1 MEIDNNIYAQYRDTP
16 FKIEDIKTSKQK
28 VILLNEKIKNPNLE
42 VYANNVSEKTQEN
55 DSTKNTSHSYNII
68 LRVSNDKTKNNK
80 EKELSISNDK
90 ICDSTNMETAEAL
103 SKNDTSIN
111 FKKPKKFKD
120 NIQQK
125 QEEIGNK
132 SNDKMIVESD
142 DTNKLNELVN
152 KDKDEYKENNNNEED
167 NKKGIKYYNP
177 FNIKN
182 IKENGDINQDNC
194 ELKCDENKKDKNK
207 GKMPNII
214 LTTFPLPKKNNEE
227 KCGKFSRFLNLFTSK
242 KKEKVNP
249 NNKETQKEEIL
260 NKEIQPLEKRFKE
273 ENIVIN
279 DDKNIK
285 DKEKEINK
293 ENVENTD
300 MNNNNEYNYVLTVI
314 NPKNNEQK
322 KESVLKGA
330 KNEVINAT
338 SNDKAQEQEKNNDNN
353 NCFII
358 KAEPIINKNNEEE
371 MNKALNKDKNLY
383 EPSDMVE
390 EDKSSQYTSISDLSF
405 IKLIRNK
412 SKCSPLLMAILLGSC
427 GFIYLL
433 YKKINLREL
442 LSKCANLFKFKTGFF
457 KNICSFI
464 GTCIED
470 FMEKYDDIYRL
481 LVGIIGII
489 FFWFVFKFIMKK
501 IIKRRKK

>member
-1 MEIDNNIYAQYRDTP
+1 MEIDNSIYAQYRDTP

-28 VILLNEKIKNPNLE
+28 MILLNEKIKNPNLE
-42 VYANNVSEKTQEN
+42 EYANNTSENTQEN
-55 DSTKNTSHSYNII
+55 DSSKNKSRSYNII
-68 LRVSNDKTKNNK
+68 LRVSNDKTKHSK
-80 EKELSISNDK
+80 EKELSTSNDK

-111 FKKPKKFKD
+111 FKKPKKIKY

-132 SNDKMIVESD
+132 SNDKMFVESD

-182 IKENGDINQDNC
+182 KKENGDITQDNC
-194 ELKCDENKKDKNK
+194 ELICDENKKDKNK
-207 GKMPNII
+207 DKMPNII
-214 LTTFPLPKKNNEE
+214 LTTFPLPKKKNEE
-227 KCGKFSRFLNLFTSK
+227 KSGKFSRFLNLFTSK
-242 KKEKVNP
+242 KKEKLNP
-249 NNKETQKEEIL
+249 SKEETKNEEIQ
-260 NKEIQPLEKRFKE
+260 NNEIQPLEKRLKE
-273 ENIVIN
+273 ENIVFN
-279 DDKNIK
+279 DDKNKK

-293 ENVENTD
+293 ENVENT
-300 MNNNNEYNYVLTVI
+300 NINNNEYNYVLTVI

-322 KESVLKGA
+322 NDSLLKGA
-330 KNEVINAT
+330 KKEEINVT
-338 SNDKAQEQEKNNDNN
+338 SNDNAQEQDKNKDNSK
-353 NCFII
+353 CFII

-371 MNKALNKDKNLY
+371 MNKALNKDKILY
-383 EPSDMVE
+383 EPSEMTE
-390 EDKSSQYTSISDLSF
+390 EDKSSQYTSFSDLSF
-405 IKLIRNK
+405 IKLMRK

-427 GFIYLL
+427 GLFYLL

-442 LSKCANLFKFKTGFF
+442 LSKCANLFKFKTDFF

-464 GTCIED
+464 GACIED

-481 LVGIIGII
+481 LVGIIAII